1 MYEHHFDTNH
11 RHICQTCKK
20 AFPGEKW
27 LVLHIRE
34 IHDVLV
40 RIQRERGEKIVSL
53 SCKTRLCYRVGICLT
68 INIPNKRLFIVQYST
83 NAMWTAV
90 TGRAQH
96 RRSDEC
102 I

>member
-40 RIQRERGEKIVSL
+40 RIQRERGERTVSA
-53 SCKTRLCYRVGICLT
+53 
-68 INIPNKRLFIVQYST
+68 P
-83 NAMWTAV
+83 
-90 TGRAQH
+90 
-96 RRSDEC
+96 
-102 I
+102 